1 MMGIDDIILSF
12 VISYLAGSVT
22 SIKDLFAGKDGASL
36 QEKFKQRYKNALNRW
51 SANDNVRNRIAKKKY
66 SEICRLQELYN
77 STNKEEEAVA
87 IKELSALWADELRKD
102 EMFSSWIKELNLKSI
117 EGKIDRLA
125 ELLSNRDKGTI
136 TNGLIRHKSV
146 EGYIRRYC
154 SSDKSESNY
163 ISYLLGTKERHT
175 LADYVTEVEDLGN
188 NKVILY
194 SSAQTGKTTE
204 LKQLCWELQ
213 HSGLYMPVL
222 FEVRNNTKLKRSQL
236 PTFSFYE
243 EKKIVVVIDALDE
256 VNGQKYDDLLEEI
269 CGYAYDHPE
278 IPIVLSC
285 RSNYRRESQ
294 LNQFSELYLEELS
307 ESDAKIHIDQKLGE
321 GNGLISYICD
331 NGLRDFDKNPFFLNV
346 LIEAYK
352 EDPNNMPKNKAD
364 IYRLFIEKSYNTEKK
379 DKFVLNNRSMHSF
392 QESLR
397 LLERV
402 ALALSLM
409 NTQSLKR
416 EELLYCLGTE
426 QNVDECLRYD
436 LLRCEEGKYSFKHN
450 AFREW
455 LVANYL
461 NHKGI
466 DKAKQLA
473 THPNGRIK
481 PEWYNIIMLWVSMY
495 GKDRKDDVNEI
506 LKWLKGASLDLIVY
520 IDRNMLDAKTRDEV
534 FKGLLLE
541 YKSLGI
547 RIANSLSDD
556 YQNLLDFGH
565 SENTVS
571 FLADEI
577 DNSIIG
583 TNYYIDL
590 MYLCYFLNWNLLS
603 LENKELTERLFQ
615 SIERKTMEVIGKEK
629 IPDMSFLY
637 LDNQYFAH
645 KEFFDRIFSIVK
657 ESNHYEVIK
666 AMILLISEADKADE
680 KVDYI
685 IEKESFVHNQQEGH
699 TTRVVYRDTIYNTL
713 AKVKNFDSI
722 KKVLKHDFGN
732 PISFYDNEFEEYL
745 MMMETVLNRA
755 VPLINLDNK
764 TEFGDIL
771 ESIYYKMFAHYDIHF
786 DHNPH
791 TIKLLDILRK
801 YYNEA
806 GLRERGRKQFYE
818 QQNLLFDSQKKDDF
832 SLDKTQRVYSMAAL
846 WVTVKDVE
854 EDFCEFSNN
863 KERNIGKA
871 SWYRNIPFIEVAN
884 RANELFYS
892 IFSQADRSAIIKERR
907 QRDLDDFANYS
918 VFKQVVLEMVQ
929 EIDEHTTRKEYRLK
943 LHKLEKGFNTYAFR
957 FIIDYPL
964 GEDKYDVKSIIQNIK
979 KGDIY
984 DAFFMDEMVRLIE
997 NPDPFL
1003 SISDNLRERCIVIA
1017 KESIHNYCNGKS
1029 DVLYN
1034 SAIKLM
1040 MNGRFDISKGELL
1053 HLLDNSCFSISKKDG
1068 DNNFCRDYSLFEYI
1082 SERVGLK
1089 ELAPLLIEK
1098 IKIYVEK
1105 KNCYHLSYLFLDYI
1119 INKHVN
1125 EGYSFALKFALSGFP
1140 MSSNILEELI
1150 ENKIMIEEIKAATK
1164 SMSNSDKVYCYS
1176 SLFRH
1181 TDEAEWVKGKLEE
1194 EFIEYRDYTQRRAIH
1209 LMTCMGSMVALKYLQ
1224 NHPDLLLSDEN
1235 YNFNYSNP
1243 NAIPALC
1250 YLIDYCSNNKDD
1262 GYIIL
1267 NSIYASLEKI
1277 AIQNEDSLRE
1287 VKEYLRILTQKGQQF
1302 KYLNRYIIEY
1312 EEKYYAANNGILS
1325 INKAMEI
1332 VDNDTPTSFL
1342 GVQEEQS
1349 DISVTYMETYIS
1361 YKWEAHSSHIVDYL
1375 CFVLESKGIAYHRDK
1390 KDCNYRDN
1398 IKDFMDAIRKG
1409 DAVVVVFSRAYL
1421 QSPNCMYE
1429 LSGIFENDDYCNK
1442 IIPLVMDDTIRD
1454 PLFYVDLVKYW
1465 KDRKDMQENIVMK
1478 LKDIDP
1484 VMAGPEVD
1492 TLNILEAIYRILPK
1506 IKQYIQWINTENIDS
1521 LSASHFKSVIDEL
1534 EFNNALKKQE

>member
-1 MMGIDDIILSF
+1 MGIDDIILSF
-12 VISYLAGSVT
+12 VISYLAGSIT
-22 SIKDLFAGKDGASL
+22 PIKDLFAGKEGASL
-36 QEKFKQRYKNALNRW
+36 QEKFKQCYKNALKRW
-51 SANDNVRNRIAKKKY
+51 SANDNVRNRIAQKKY
-66 SEICRLQELYN
+66 SEICKLQELYN
-77 STNKEEEAVA
+77 STNKEEEAAA
-87 IKELSALWADELRKD
+87 IKDLSVLWADELRKD
-102 EMFSSWIKELNLKSI
+102 EMCVSSIKELNLKSI
-117 EGKIDRLA
+117 EWKIDRLS

-136 TNGLIRHKSV
+136 TYGLKRHESV

-175 LADYVTEVEDLGN
+175 LADYVTGIEEIGN

-213 HSGLYMPVL
+213 NSGLYLPVL

-236 PTFSFYE
+236 PSFSFCE
-243 EKKIVVVIDALDE
+243 EKKIVIVIDALDE

-285 RSNYRRESQ
+285 RSNYRRESK

-307 ESDAKIHIDQKLGE
+307 ENDAKIHVDQKLGE

-331 NGLRDFDKNPFFLNV
+331 NGLRDFAKNPFFLNV

-352 EDPNNMPKNKAD
+352 EDHKNMPKTKAD
-364 IYRLFIEKSYNTEKK
+364 IYRLFIEKSYNKEKK
-379 DKFVLNNRSMHSF
+379 DKYVLNNRSMHSF

-402 ALALSLM
+402 ALSLSLM

-416 EELLYCLGTE
+416 DELLYCLGTE
-426 QNVDECLRYD
+426 QNLDECLRYD
-436 LLRCEEGKYSFKHN
+436 LLRCEDGLYSFKHN

-455 LVANYL
+455 LVAYYL
-461 NHKGI
+461 SHKGI
-466 DKAKQLA
+466 EKAKQLA

-495 GKDRKDDVNEI
+495 GKDRKEEVSDI
-506 LKWLKGASLDLIVY
+506 LKWLKGASLDLVVY
-520 IDRNMLDAKTRDEV
+520 IDRDMLDEKTRDEV

-565 SENTVS
+565 SENTIS

-577 DNSIIG
+577 HDSIIG
-583 TNYYIDL
+583 TSYYTDL

-615 SIERKTMEVIGKEK
+615 SIESKTIETIGKEK
-629 IPDMSFLY
+629 IPDISFLY
-637 LDNQYFAH
+637 LDNHYFTH
-645 KEFFDRIFSIVK
+645 NKYFDRIFSIVK

-680 KVDYI
+680 KIDYI
-685 IEKESFVHNQQEGH
+685 IEKERYVKNQQEGH
-699 TTRVVYRDTIYNTL
+699 TTRVVYRDTIYSTL

-745 MMMETVLNRA
+745 MMMESVLNRA

-764 TEFGDIL
+764 TEFADIL
-771 ESIYYKMFAHYDIHF
+771 ESIYSKMFAYYDIHF

-801 YYNEA
+801 YYIEA
-806 GLRERGRKQFYE
+806 GLRERGKKRFYE

-832 SLDKTQRVYSMAAL
+832 SWDKTQSVYSMAAL
-846 WVTVKDVE
+846 WMTPKDVD
-854 EDFCEFSNN
+854 EDFSEFSNN
-863 KERNIGKA
+863 KEHNIEKA
-871 SWYRNIPFIEVAN
+871 SWYRNIPFIEVAE

-892 IFSQADRSAIIKERR
+892 IFPQADRSAKIRERR

-929 EIDEHTTRKEYRLK
+929 ELDEHTTRKEYRLK
-943 LHKLEKGFNTYAFR
+943 LHKLEKGFSTYAFR

-979 KGDIY
+979 KEDIY
-984 DAFFMDEMVRLIE
+984 DVFFMDEMVRLIE
-997 NPDPFL
+997 NPDPCL
-1003 SISDNLRERCIVIA
+1003 SISDNLCERCITIA
-1017 KESIHNYCNGKS
+1017 KESINNYCNGKS
-1029 DVLYN
+1029 DVLYH

-1040 MNGRFDISKGELL
+1040 MNGNFDISKENLL
-1053 HLLDNSCFSISKKDG
+1053 HLLDISRFSISKKDG

-1082 SERVGLK
+1082 SERVGLE
-1089 ELAPLLIEK
+1089 ELAPLL
-1098 IKIYVEK
+1098 VEK
-1105 KNCYHLSYLFLDYI
+1105 LKNCVEKENCSYLSYLFLDYL

-1125 EGYSFALKFALSGFP
+1125 DGYSLALKFALTGYS
-1140 MSSNILEELI
+1140 MSSNILEKLI
-1150 ENKIMIEEIKAATK
+1150 ENIIMIDEIKAATK
-1164 SMSNSDKVYCYS
+1164 SMTYSERVYCYS

-1181 TDEAEWVKGKLEE
+1181 TGEIEWVKDKLEK
-1194 EFIEYRDYTQRRAIH
+1194 EFNVYKDYTQRRAIH
-1209 LMTCMGSMVALKYLQ
+1209 LMTCMGSMVALNYLQ
-1224 NHPDLLLSDEN
+1224 IHPDLLLSDDN
-1235 YNFNYSNP
+1235 YNFNYSDP
-1243 NAIPALC
+1243 NATPTLC
-1250 YLIDYCSNNKDD
+1250 FFIDYCSNNKSD

-1287 VKEYLRILTQKGQQF
+1287 VKEYLRKLTQKGQQF

-1312 EEKYYAANNGILS
+1312 EDKYYAANNGISS
-1325 INKAMEI
+1325 INEAMAI
-1332 VDNDTPTSFL
+1332 VDNDTPVSS
-1342 GVQEEQS
+1342 VDVKEQS
-1349 DISVTYMETYIS
+1349 DISGTYMETYIS
-1361 YKWEAHSSHIVDYL
+1361 YNWEAQSSHIVDYL
-1375 CFVLESKGIAYHRDK
+1375 CFVFESKGITYHRDK

-1398 IKDFMDAIRKG
+1398 IQHFMNAIRNG
-1409 DAVVVVFSRAYL
+1409 DTIVVVFSRAYL

-1442 IIPLVMDDTIRD
+1442 IIPLVMDDTIRE
-1454 PLFYVDLVKYW
+1454 PKFYVDLVKYW
-1465 KDRKDMQENIVMK
+1465 KEKKDMQEDVVMK

-1484 VMAGPEVD
+1484 VMAEPEVD
-1492 TLNILEAIYRILPK
+1492 TLNILKAIYRILPK
-1506 IKQYIQWINTENIDS
+1506 IKQYIQWTNTENINS
-1521 LSASHFKSVIDEL
+1521 LSASHFKSVIDAL
-1534 EFNNALKKQE
+1534 KSNNAHKKQE